1 MIVRTLTQAE
11 PAWLWA
17 GVALFTA
24 SHFAGSTQWNWL
36 LKAEGI
42 RLPWL
47 KCLSIYFI
55 GLFFNNFLI
64 GGVGG
69 DVFRMLDVRRSSG
82 KGASAVSAVF
92 LDRMAGMLAMTGIA
106 VAAIPFA
113 LSGGSFGAL
122 LWISFTVLAA
132 GWGFCFFFLF
142 HRPFARIFIR
152 LIQFMIPKRIE
163 TRAREVYEKIN
174 VIARNRGL
182 LVRVLGMSCIV
193 QLARIYTH
201 YLVARALGA
210 TLSPAVFFLVVPIV
224 AVAASLPVSVGG
236 IGLREQTGAVLFGA
250 AGMTRSM
257 AVSIEF
263 LAYLAAIVTSLPGG
277 MLFILEKR
285 GKHGQAV

>member
-113 LSGGSFGAL
+113 LSGGSFGTR
-122 LWISFTVLAA
+122 LWIPFIALAG
-132 GWGFCFFFLF
+132 GWCFCLLFLF
-142 HRPFARIFIR
+142 HKPFARILIR
-152 LIQFMIPKRIE
+152 LIRFMIPRRIE
-163 TRAREVYEKIN
+163 TSAREVYGKIN
-174 VIARNRGL
+174 AFGRNRGL
-182 LVRVLGMSCIV
+182 LLRILGMSCTV

-201 YLVARALGA
+201 YLVARSLGA
-210 TLSPAVFFLVVPIV
+210 ALPPAVFFLVVPIV
-224 AVAASLPVSVGG
+224 AVAATLPVSVGG

-250 AGMTRSM
+250 AGMAGSL
-257 AVSIEF
+257 AVSTEF
-263 LAYLAAIVTSLPGG
+263 LAYLVAVVSSLYGG

-285 GKHGQAV
+285 GKDNA